1 MPRTPTYDTHP
12 ARTPGPGTAPPRTP
26 AAPLPFPLPAED
38 RTVSPHTGLTRAHWE
53 ATADGML
60 RAALRY
66 ATPGHGLIDLPGPP
80 SRSGVRSDGLEGFA
94 RTFLLA
100 ALRVAGA
107 GGADPHSFLPR
118 YTAGIERGTLTPGRD
133 DAESWPLI
141 GHHGV
146 QGQPMVESASVALAL
161 RLTAPWTWKKL
172 PAAARDRTE
181 EWLRGALRHTP
192 APNNWYLFPLTV
204 AGFLESVG
212 RGDAETGRAV
222 ERGLTLLE
230 GWYRGQGW
238 YTDGDGRAF
247 DHYNGWALHLY
258 PLLHAH
264 LAADQALLDRLGP
277 RLSEFLEGFSLLFD
291 ADGAPIHHGRSLTY
305 RFAAGAAVALG
316 ALTGHTPLSPG
327 TTRRLLS
334 GALRHFLDRGA
345 LTGDGLLSLGWYG
358 PHEATLQRYSGPG
371 SPYWASKGFL
381 ALLLPPGHPVWTAT
395 EEPAPSQGP
404 DRVLALPAP
413 GFLVQTTGRDGLVRL
428 HNHGSCKIR
437 PWEAERA
444 PGDPLYARL
453 AYSTRTGPT
462 SAANTPDNHIGLRL
476 RGLRS
481 SRLRIT
487 PLAAGPDWLA
497 SSHIP
502 VFPDGG
508 PVLPAAR
515 IDSLTLARGPLELR
529 VHRTVNVPAGTTVL
543 HSGWAV
549 AVPPGTAAELGGEA
563 GPAGEVC
570 VAGARVT
577 ARLLPLHGWASS
589 SARRAPQGTAYG
601 PWALVPELTGTVGD
615 EAPGTVFAAL
625 ACLTGDPGAPP
636 LAGLA
641 TAEVSG
647 LTVTVRWA
655 GGGRTVVRLDGG
667 PDGGTPEVAE
677 EGP

>member
-1 MPRTPTYDTHP
+1 MPTPAMPTPAMPLTPTP
-12 ARTPGPGTAPPRTP
+12 
-26 AAPLPFPLPAED
+26 PLPFPLPADD
-38 RTVSPHTGLTRAHWE
+38 RALSPHTGLTRAHWE
-53 ATADGML
+53 AAADGML

-141 GHHGV
+141 GHHGI

-172 PAAARDRTE
+172 PSAARDRTE

-212 RGDAETGRAV
+212 RGDAETARAI
-222 ERGLTLLE
+222 ERALDLLE

-264 LAADQALLDRLGP
+264 LADDRALLDRLGP
-277 RLSEFLEGFSLLFD
+277 RLREFLEGFSLLFD

-316 ALTGHTPLSPG
+316 ALTDHTPLAPG
-327 TTRRLLS
+327 ATRRVLS

-345 LTGDGLLSLGWYG
+345 LTEDGVLSLGWYG

-381 ALLLPPGHPVWTAT
+381 ALLLPPDHPVWTAT

-428 HNHGSCKIR
+428 HNHGSAKIR
-437 PWEAERA
+437 PWDAERP

-462 SAANTPDNHIGLRL
+462 SAANTPDNHIGLEA

-481 SRLRIT
+481 FRLRIT

-529 VHRTVNVPAGTTVL
+529 VHRTVNVPAGTAVH

-549 AVPPGTAAELGGEA
+549 AVPPGTAAEQADGVT
-563 GPAGEVC
+563 PAGETC
-570 VAGARVT
+570 LAGPEVT
-577 ARLLPLHGWASS
+577 GRLLPLHGWRS
-589 SARRAPQGTAYG
+589 SAVRRAPQGTAYG
-601 PWALVPELTGTVGD
+601 PWALVPELTGTVG
-615 EAPGTVFAAL
+615 EEESGTVFAAL
-625 ACLTGDPGAPP
+625 ASLTGDPDAPP
-636 LAGLA
+636 LAGLV
-641 TAEVSG
+641 TAEVNG
-647 LTVTVRWA
+647 PAVTVRWPD
-655 GGGRTVVRLDGG
+655 GGSTVVDFGGG
-667 PDGGTPEVAE
+667 PDGDAPRVTE
-677 EGP
+677 ETA

>member
-12 ARTPGPGTAPPRTP
+12 ARTPGPDTAPPRTP
-26 AAPLPFPLPAED
+26 AATLPFPLPAED

-60 RAALRY
+60 HAALRY

-80 SRSGVRSDGLEGFA
+80 SLSGVRSDGLEGFA

-133 DAESWPLI
+133 DAESWPPI
-141 GHHGV
+141 GHHGA
-146 QGQPMVESASVALAL
+146 QGQPMVEAASVALAL
-161 RLTAPWTWKKL
+161 RLTAPWTWEKL

-204 AGFLESVG
+204 AGFLESAG

-264 LAADQALLDRLGP
+264 LAADHALLDRLGP

-291 ADGAPIHHGRSLTY
+291 ADGAPVHHGRSLTY

-345 LTGDGLLSLGWYG
+345 LTGEGLLSLGWYG

-381 ALLLPPGHPVWTAT
+381 ALLLPPGHPVWAAT

-529 VHRTVNVPAGTTVL
+529 VHRTVNVPAGTTVQ

-549 AVPPGTAAELGGEA
+549 AVPPGTAAEPGGEA

-570 VAGARVT
+570 LAGARVT

-615 EAPGTVFAAL
+615 EEAGTVFAAL

-655 GGGRTVVRLDGG
+655 DGGRTAVRLDGG

>member
-1 MPRTPTYDTHP
+1 MPTSTLSSTPT
-12 ARTPGPGTAPPRTP
+12 
-26 AAPLPFPLPAED
+26 APLPFPFPADD
-38 RTVSPHTGLTRAHWE
+38 RALSPYTGLTRAHWE
-53 ATADGML
+53 AVADGML

-80 SRSGVRSDGLEGFA
+80 SKSGVRSDGLEGFA

-141 GHHGV
+141 GHHGI

-161 RLTAPWTWKKL
+161 RMTAPWTWKRL

-212 RGDAETGRAV
+212 RGDAETARAI
-222 ERGLTLLE
+222 ERGLDLLE

-247 DHYNGWALHLY
+247 DHYNGWALHMY

-264 LAADQALLDRLGP
+264 LAADHALLDHLGP
-277 RLSEFLEGFSLLFD
+277 RLREFLEGFSLLFD

-316 ALTGHTPLSPG
+316 ALTDHTPLAPG
-327 TTRRLLS
+327 ATRRLLS

-345 LTGDGLLSLGWYG
+345 LTGDGVLSLGWYG

-371 SPYWASKGFL
+371 SPYWASKGFI
-381 ALLLPPGHPVWTAT
+381 ALLLPPDHPVWTAT
-395 EEPAPSQGP
+395 EEPAPSQGR

-428 HNHGSCKIR
+428 HNHGSSKIR
-437 PWEAERA
+437 PWDAER
-444 PGDPLYARL
+444 PPSDPLYARL

-462 SAANTPDNHIGLRL
+462 SAANTPDNHIGLEL

-481 SRLRIT
+481 FRIRIT
-487 PLAAGPDWLA
+487 PLAAGPNWLA

-529 VHRTVNVPAGTTVL
+529 VHRTVNVPAGTAVH

-549 AVPPGTAAELGGEA
+549 AVPPDTAAEQADGA
-563 GPAGEVC
+563 GPAGETC
-570 VAGARVT
+570 VAGAEVT
-577 ARLLPLHGWASS
+577 GRLLPLHGWRSS
-589 SARRAPQGTAYG
+589 TVRRAPQGTAYG
-601 PWALVPELTGTVGD
+601 PWALVPELTGTVGTPVGTVGE
-615 EAPGTVFAAL
+615 EASGTVFVAL
-625 ACLTGDPGAPP
+625 ASLTGDPDAPP

-647 LTVTVRWA
+647 TTVTVRWA
-655 GGGRTVVRLDGG
+655 DGRSTVVDFGGG
-667 PDGGTPEVAE
+667 PDGDALRVGHGWSPGAPC
-677 EGP
+677 G